1 MIPVLYNEEEM
12 EFITQGIGALSDAI
26 SCKVVEELNGSYEL
40 TMQYPVTGLHFSDII
55 LNRLILA
62 DHAPSRQSEPFQ
74 IYKISKPI
82 NGIVTIYAE
91 HISYRLSYVPVSPF
105 TANNCVEALNGLK
118 EHADEPCQFTL
129 YTDKSTIAEYKQI
142 VPHSFRELLGGVDG
156 SILDTYRGEYEFN
169 RFNIRFTQHRGVYKK
184 SASIRYGKNLT
195 DLKQEESIENTV
207 TGIYPY
213 WQGTKTITSTSS
225 DGETVSK
232 TEDVVVTLPEKIIYS
247 ENKDKYSY
255 HRTIPKDFA
264 YRFQDKPTE
273 AQLRAA
279 TQSYVK
285 EIGVPEVNLTV
296 SFLSLASMEE
306 NKHFADETVY
316 LGDTVPV
323 EFIKLGIMTDAEI
336 IKATYDTLMDRYDTL
351 ELGTTSSSLSKTIV
365 AMQKKYES
373 AVQKSQLDQIIN
385 EQQLKISGGL
395 GGSVVT
401 TYSNNEPSET
411 VYGDTN
417 DVKTMLN
424 CMRVNKS
431 GIAFSNN
438 GYSGPYNSAW
448 TIDGKFNADFIQ
460 AGHINGNLITGNTI
474 KAGALDKSITDDIAN
489 SKEKLI
495 NLQDQVDGL
504 IETWSGADKPTLLN
518 YPAVDWNEKEKKN
531 HIGDLYYDANNKCYR
546 FMQNDDGT
554 FTWKLLAD
562 TDVTKAIADATKAL
576 DATNNSI
583 AGVTTEWYASESP
596 TELYGGTWSEEKPE
610 WNENN
615 YIWSRS
621 KAVTQAGVISYSQ
634 PSCVQ
639 GNTGA
644 KGERG
649 LQGIQGKQGEQG
661 IPGKDGSNGTN
672 GKTSY
677 FHIKYSSVAN
687 PTSSS
692 QMTETP
698 STYIGTYVDYTEAD
712 SSEPSKYTW
721 SRFQGIQ
728 GDKGIPG
735 TDGANG
741 KTSYLHI
748 AYANSADG
756 KTGFDVSNS
765 VNKLYIGQYTDF
777 NPTDST
783 DYTKYSWTKIKGET
797 GPQGIPGVKG
807 TDGKTYY
814 TWIKYADSP
823 TSGMSDNPSGKKYM
837 GVAYNKTSSTESTTY
852 SDYSWSL
859 IKGDKGDTGDKGATG
874 NGIKSIAY
882 TYARTTSQT
891 APSADSITATTMPTI
906 DATNKY
912 LWQKEVITY
921 TNGQSQ
927 TTVLLLAVYGNT
939 GAKGERGLQG
949 IQGKQGEQGIPGK
962 DGSNGTNGKTSYFH
976 IKYSSVAN
984 PTSSSQMTETPST
997 YIGTYVDYTE
1007 ADSSEPSKYTWSR
1020 FQGIQ
1025 GDKGIPGTDGANGK
1039 TSYLHIAYAN
1049 SADGK
1054 TGFDV
1059 SNSVNKL
1066 YIGQYT
1072 DFNPTD
1078 STDYT
1083 KYSWTK
1089 IKGETGP
1096 QGIPGV
1102 KGTDGKTYYTWIKY
1116 ADSPTSGMS
1125 DNPSGKKYM
1134 GVAYNK
1140 TSSTE
1145 STTYSDYSW
1154 SLIKGDKGDT
1164 GDKGAT
1170 GNGIKSIAYTYAR
1183 TTSQTAPSADS
1194 ITATTMPTIDATNK
1208 YLWQKEVITYT
1219 NGQSQTTVLLLAV
1232 YGNTGSKGDKGDPGI
1247 KGDTGAPGSPGKDGT
1262 SVTITSQ
1269 AITYQASSSGTT
1281 IPTGTWV
1288 ANPPSVAKGQYLWTR
1303 TVVNYSDGKK
1313 TTAYSVGYQ
1322 GTNGQNGQNGS
1333 PGRGVKS
1340 TEVTY
1345 QIWANGASTPSGTWQ
1360 TSVPDTTADKPYL
1373 WTRTVITYTD
1383 NTKSTSYSVGST
1395 LKGVNVGGRN
1405 LILRSGMQIAENKS
1419 TDKSYSLSVDT
1430 SFFRNKK
1437 IVISL
1442 DIEADSAYGSNG
1454 RVGTELSVTYADGT
1468 TEYYGCWLALDS
1480 NGNAPI
1486 SIHKRISRS
1495 YHILDKEISV
1505 IGERCI
1511 YIQRLTKG
1519 KVTASK
1525 PKLELGNIATD
1536 WTPAPE
1542 DVDADINS
1550 VNNAASVAQD
1560 TANKAMNN
1568 AIQAQGTSTDAFNKA
1583 NQAQSSAN
1591 DASNK
1596 AETAITSSKEAQ
1608 SLATQA
1614 QSLANKANS
1623 DAYNAM
1629 EAIKAQN
1636 QVFYADSTGAHIRK
1650 AGTNNETRVVADG
1663 VEIIADN
1670 TKVAEF
1676 TKTQGRVS
1684 NLVADKFLY
1693 VGAHRLE
1700 KFTQDGEVGT
1710 GFFWTGGAL

>member
-142 VPHSFRELLGGVDG
+142 IPHSFRELLGGVDG

-213 WQGTKTITSTSS
+213 WKGTKTITSTSS

-279 TQSYVK
+279 AQSYVK

-306 NKHFADETVY
+306 NKHFSEETVY
-316 LGDTVPV
+316 LGDTVPI

-596 TELYGGTWSEEKPE
+596 TELYGGAWSEEKPE

-644 KGERG
+644 KGDRGERG

-712 SSEPSKYTW
+712 SSDPSKYTW
-721 SRFQGIQ
+721 SRFQGVQ
-728 GDKGIPG
+728 GDKGEKGIPG
-735 TDGANG
+735 TDGTNG

-765 VNKLYIGQYTDF
+765 ANKLYIGQYTDF

-797 GPQGIPGVKG
+797 G
-807 TDGKTYY
+807 
-814 TWIKYADSP
+814 
-823 TSGMSDNPSGKKYM
+823 
-837 GVAYNKTSSTESTTY
+837 
-852 SDYSWSL
+852 
-859 IKGDKGDTGDKGATG
+859 AT
-874 NGIKSIAY
+874 
-882 TYARTTSQT
+882 
-891 APSADSITATTMPTI
+891 
-906 DATNKY
+906 
-912 LWQKEVITY
+912 
-921 TNGQSQ
+921 
-927 TTVLLLAVYGNT
+927 
-939 GAKGERGLQG
+939 
-949 IQGKQGEQGIPGK
+949 
-962 DGSNGTNGKTSYFH
+962 
-976 IKYSSVAN
+976 
-984 PTSSSQMTETPST
+984 
-997 YIGTYVDYTE
+997 
-1007 ADSSEPSKYTWSR
+1007 
-1020 FQGIQ
+1020 
-1025 GDKGIPGTDGANGK
+1025 
-1039 TSYLHIAYAN
+1039 
-1049 SADGK
+1049 
-1054 TGFDV
+1054 
-1059 SNSVNKL
+1059 
-1066 YIGQYT
+1066 
-1072 DFNPTD
+1072 
-1078 STDYT
+1078 
-1083 KYSWTK
+1083 
-1089 IKGETGP
+1089 
-1096 QGIPGV
+1096 
-1102 KGTDGKTYYTWIKY
+1102 
-1116 ADSPTSGMS
+1116 
-1125 DNPSGKKYM
+1125 
-1134 GVAYNK
+1134 
-1140 TSSTE
+1140 
-1145 STTYSDYSW
+1145 
-1154 SLIKGDKGDT
+1154 
-1164 GDKGAT
+1164 
-1170 GNGIKSIAYTYAR
+1170 
-1183 TTSQTAPSADS
+1183 
-1194 ITATTMPTIDATNK
+1194 
-1208 YLWQKEVITYT
+1208 
-1219 NGQSQTTVLLLAV
+1219 
-1232 YGNTGSKGDKGDPGI
+1232 
-1247 KGDTGAPGSPGKDGT
+1247 GSPGKDGT

-1281 IPTGTWV
+1281 VPTGTWV
-1288 ANPPSVAKGQYLWTR
+1288 VNPPSVDKGQYLWTR

-1345 QIWANGASTPSGTWQ
+1345 QIWANGTSTPTGTWVNI
-1360 TSVPDTTADKPYL
+1360 VPDTTAGKPYL

-1405 LILRSGMQIAENKS
+1405 LIDGSDNLKPWGWNSQQGHQYTADHDDDYATINV
-1419 TDKSYSLSVDT
+1419 TTPGTGWQYTSYSWKTSTVLAKLKPNTYYTLSFKCEGAINGCYVDIRNGNSSDVIT
-1430 SFFRNKK
+1430 ETAVIKVTNGIASAILHTYDSIKISSQIIYLTGLNKK
-1437 IVISL
+1437 
-1442 DIEADSAYGSNG
+1442 GTFKFG
-1454 RVGTELSVTYADGT
+1454 R
-1468 TEYYGCWLALDS
+1468 
-1480 NGNAPI
+1480 
-1486 SIHKRISRS
+1486 
-1495 YHILDKEISV
+1495 
-1505 IGERCI
+1505 
-1511 YIQRLTKG
+1511 
-1519 KVTASK
+1519 

-1550 VNNAASVAQD
+1550 ANNAASVAQD

-1568 AIQAQGTSTDAFNKA
+1568 AIQAQGTSTDALNKA
-1583 NQAQSSAN
+1583 NQAQSSADN
-1591 DASNK
+1591 ASNK

-1700 KFTQDGEVGT
+1700 KLTQDGEAGT

>member
-62 DHAPSRQSEPFQ
+62 DHAPNRQSEPFQ

-142 VPHSFRELLGGVDG
+142 IPHSFRELLGGVDG

-213 WQGTKTITSTSS
+213 WKGTKTITSTSS

-279 TQSYVK
+279 AKLYAK

-306 NKHFADETVY
+306 NKHFSDETVY
-316 LGDTVPV
+316 LGDTVPI

-401 TYSNNEPSET
+401 TYLNNEPSET

-596 TELYGGTWSEEKPE
+596 TELYGGAWSEEKPE

-644 KGERG
+644 KGETG
-649 LQGIQGKQGEQG
+649 ATGS
-661 IPGKDGSNGTN
+661 PGKDGTN

-677 FHIKYSSVAN
+677 FHIKYSSIAN

-712 SSEPSKYTW
+712 SSDPTKYTW
-721 SRFQGIQ
+721 SRFQGVQ

-735 TDGANG
+735 TNGTNG

-765 VNKLYIGQYTDF
+765 ANKLYIGQYTDF

-797 GPQGIPGVKG
+797 G
-807 TDGKTYY
+807 
-814 TWIKYADSP
+814 
-823 TSGMSDNPSGKKYM
+823 
-837 GVAYNKTSSTESTTY
+837 
-852 SDYSWSL
+852 
-859 IKGDKGDTGDKGATG
+859 AT
-874 NGIKSIAY
+874 
-882 TYARTTSQT
+882 
-891 APSADSITATTMPTI
+891 
-906 DATNKY
+906 
-912 LWQKEVITY
+912 
-921 TNGQSQ
+921 
-927 TTVLLLAVYGNT
+927 
-939 GAKGERGLQG
+939 
-949 IQGKQGEQGIPGK
+949 
-962 DGSNGTNGKTSYFH
+962 
-976 IKYSSVAN
+976 
-984 PTSSSQMTETPST
+984 
-997 YIGTYVDYTE
+997 
-1007 ADSSEPSKYTWSR
+1007 
-1020 FQGIQ
+1020 
-1025 GDKGIPGTDGANGK
+1025 
-1039 TSYLHIAYAN
+1039 
-1049 SADGK
+1049 
-1054 TGFDV
+1054 
-1059 SNSVNKL
+1059 
-1066 YIGQYT
+1066 
-1072 DFNPTD
+1072 
-1078 STDYT
+1078 
-1083 KYSWTK
+1083 
-1089 IKGETGP
+1089 
-1096 QGIPGV
+1096 
-1102 KGTDGKTYYTWIKY
+1102 
-1116 ADSPTSGMS
+1116 
-1125 DNPSGKKYM
+1125 
-1134 GVAYNK
+1134 
-1140 TSSTE
+1140 
-1145 STTYSDYSW
+1145 
-1154 SLIKGDKGDT
+1154 
-1164 GDKGAT
+1164 
-1170 GNGIKSIAYTYAR
+1170 
-1183 TTSQTAPSADS
+1183 
-1194 ITATTMPTIDATNK
+1194 
-1208 YLWQKEVITYT
+1208 
-1219 NGQSQTTVLLLAV
+1219 
-1232 YGNTGSKGDKGDPGI
+1232 
-1247 KGDTGAPGSPGKDGT
+1247 GSPGKDGT

-1269 AITYQASSSGTT
+1269 AITYQASSSGT
-1281 IPTGTWV
+1281 IVPTGTWV

-1322 GTNGQNGQNGS
+1322 GTNGVNGQNGS
-1333 PGRGVKS
+1333 DGKDGATGPAGRGIKS
-1340 TEVTY
+1340 TAITY
-1345 QIWANGASTPSGTWQ
+1345 QAWANGTSTPSGTWVADPPK
-1360 TSVPDTTADKPYL
+1360 TSKDAPYL

-1383 NTKSTSYSVGST
+1383 NSTSTSYSVGST
-1395 LKGVNVGGRN
+1395 IEGV
-1405 LILRSGMQIAENKS
+1405 QE
-1419 TDKSYSLSVDT
+1419 
-1430 SFFRNKK
+1430 
-1437 IVISL
+1437 
-1442 DIEADSAYGSNG
+1442 
-1454 RVGTELSVTYADGT
+1454 
-1468 TEYYGCWLALDS
+1468 
-1480 NGNAPI
+1480 
-1486 SIHKRISRS
+1486 
-1495 YHILDKEISV
+1495 
-1505 IGERCI
+1505 
-1511 YIQRLTKG
+1511 
-1519 KVTASK
+1519 
-1525 PKLELGNIATD
+1525 
-1536 WTPAPE
+1536 
-1542 DVDADINS
+1542 DINS
-1550 VNNAASVAQD
+1550 AKNAASVAQD

-1583 NQAQSSAN
+1583 NQAQSSADN
-1591 DASNK
+1591 ASNK

>member
-62 DHAPSRQSEPFQ
+62 DHAPNRQSEPFQ

-142 VPHSFRELLGGVDG
+142 IPHSFRELLGGVDG

-279 TQSYVK
+279 AKLYAK

-296 SFLSLASMEE
+296 SFLSLASMED
-306 NKHFADETVY
+306 NKHFSDETVY
-316 LGDTVPV
+316 LGDTVPI

-373 AVQKSQLDQIIN
+373 AVQKSQLDQVIN

-634 PSCVQ
+634 PSCIQ

-644 KGERG
+644 KGDR
-649 LQGIQGKQGEQG
+649 
-661 IPGKDGSNGTN
+661 
-672 GKTSY
+672 
-677 FHIKYSSVAN
+677 
-687 PTSSS
+687 
-692 QMTETP
+692 
-698 STYIGTYVDYTEAD
+698 
-712 SSEPSKYTW
+712 
-721 SRFQGIQ
+721 
-728 GDKGIPG
+728 
-735 TDGANG
+735 
-741 KTSYLHI
+741 
-748 AYANSADG
+748 
-756 KTGFDVSNS
+756 
-765 VNKLYIGQYTDF
+765 
-777 NPTDST
+777 
-783 DYTKYSWTKIKGET
+783 GET
-797 GPQGIPGVKG
+797 GATGAPGSPGK
-807 TDGKTYY
+807 DGKTYY

-837 GVAYNKTSSTESTTY
+837 GVAYNKSTATESSTY
-852 SDYSWSL
+852 SDYAWSL
-859 IKGDKGDTGDKGATG
+859 IKGDKGDTGTKGDTGATG
-874 NGIKSIAY
+874 NGIKSIVY

-891 APSADSITATTMPTI
+891 APSADSITATTMPAL

-939 GAKGERGLQG
+939 GAKGDR
-949 IQGKQGEQGIPGK
+949 
-962 DGSNGTNGKTSYFH
+962 
-976 IKYSSVAN
+976 
-984 PTSSSQMTETPST
+984 
-997 YIGTYVDYTE
+997 
-1007 ADSSEPSKYTWSR
+1007 
-1020 FQGIQ
+1020 
-1025 GDKGIPGTDGANGK
+1025 
-1039 TSYLHIAYAN
+1039 
-1049 SADGK
+1049 
-1054 TGFDV
+1054 
-1059 SNSVNKL
+1059 
-1066 YIGQYT
+1066 
-1072 DFNPTD
+1072 
-1078 STDYT
+1078 
-1083 KYSWTK
+1083 
-1089 IKGETGP
+1089 GETG
-1096 QGIPGV
+1096 
-1102 KGTDGKTYYTWIKY
+1102 
-1116 ADSPTSGMS
+1116 A
-1125 DNPSGKKYM
+1125 
-1134 GVAYNK
+1134 
-1140 TSSTE
+1140 
-1145 STTYSDYSW
+1145 
-1154 SLIKGDKGDT
+1154 
-1164 GDKGAT
+1164 
-1170 GNGIKSIAYTYAR
+1170 
-1183 TTSQTAPSADS
+1183 
-1194 ITATTMPTIDATNK
+1194 
-1208 YLWQKEVITYT
+1208 
-1219 NGQSQTTVLLLAV
+1219 
-1232 YGNTGSKGDKGDPGI
+1232 
-1247 KGDTGAPGSPGKDGT
+1247 TGAPGSPGKDGT
-1262 SVTITSQ
+1262 SVIITSQ

-1281 IPTGTWV
+1281 VPTGTWV

-1322 GTNGQNGQNGS
+1322 GTNGVNGQNGS
-1333 PGRGVKS
+1333 PGKDGATGPAGRGIKS
-1340 TEVTY
+1340 TSITY
-1345 QIWANGASTPSGTWQ
+1345 QAWANGTSTPSGAWATD
-1360 TSVPDTTADKPYL
+1360 PPKTAKDKPYL

-1383 NTKSTSYSVGST
+1383 NSTSTSYSVGST
-1395 LKGVNVGGRN
+1395 IEGV
-1405 LILRSGMQIAENKS
+1405 QE
-1419 TDKSYSLSVDT
+1419 
-1430 SFFRNKK
+1430 
-1437 IVISL
+1437 
-1442 DIEADSAYGSNG
+1442 
-1454 RVGTELSVTYADGT
+1454 
-1468 TEYYGCWLALDS
+1468 
-1480 NGNAPI
+1480 
-1486 SIHKRISRS
+1486 
-1495 YHILDKEISV
+1495 
-1505 IGERCI
+1505 
-1511 YIQRLTKG
+1511 
-1519 KVTASK
+1519 
-1525 PKLELGNIATD
+1525 
-1536 WTPAPE
+1536 
-1542 DVDADINS
+1542 DINS
-1550 VNNAASVAQD
+1550 AKNAASVAQD

-1568 AIQAQGTSTDAFNKA
+1568 AIQAQGTSTDALNKA
-1583 NQAQSSAN
+1583 NQAQSSADN
-1591 DASNK
+1591 ASNK

-1700 KFTQDGEVGT
+1700 KLTQNGEVGT
-1710 GFFWTGGAL
+1710 GFFWTGGTL

>member
-1 MIPVLYNEEEM
+1 MIPVLYKEEET

-82 NGIVTIYAE
+82 NGVVTIYAE
-91 HISYRLSYVPVSPF
+91 HISYRLSYIPVSPF
-105 TANNCVEALNGLK
+105 TANTCVEALNGLK

-129 YTDKSTIAEYKQI
+129 YTDKSTVAEYKQI
-142 VPHSFRELLGGVDG
+142 IPHSFRELLGGVDG

-273 AQLRAA
+273 AQLRVAA
-279 TQSYVK
+279 QSYAK

-306 NKHFADETVY
+306 NKHFSDETVY
-316 LGDTVPV
+316 LGDTVPI

-489 SKEKLI
+489 NKEKLI

-518 YPAVDWNEKEKKN
+518 YPAIDWNEKEKKN

-596 TELYGGTWSEEKPE
+596 TELYGGIWSEEKPE

-644 KGERG
+644 K
-649 LQGIQGKQGEQG
+649 
-661 IPGKDGSNGTN
+661 
-672 GKTSY
+672 
-677 FHIKYSSVAN
+677 
-687 PTSSS
+687 
-692 QMTETP
+692 
-698 STYIGTYVDYTEAD
+698 
-712 SSEPSKYTW
+712 
-721 SRFQGIQ
+721 

-823 TSGMSDNPSGKKYM
+823 TSGMSDSPSGKKYL

-874 NGIKSIAY
+874 NGIKSI
-882 TYARTTSQT
+882 
-891 APSADSITATTMPTI
+891 
-906 DATNKY
+906 
-912 LWQKEVITY
+912 V
-921 TNGQSQ
+921 
-927 TTVLLLAVYGNT
+927 
-939 GAKGERGLQG
+939 
-949 IQGKQGEQGIPGK
+949 
-962 DGSNGTNGKTSYFH
+962 
-976 IKYSSVAN
+976 
-984 PTSSSQMTETPST
+984 
-997 YIGTYVDYTE
+997 
-1007 ADSSEPSKYTWSR
+1007 
-1020 FQGIQ
+1020 
-1025 GDKGIPGTDGANGK
+1025 
-1039 TSYLHIAYAN
+1039 
-1049 SADGK
+1049 
-1054 TGFDV
+1054 
-1059 SNSVNKL
+1059 
-1066 YIGQYT
+1066 
-1072 DFNPTD
+1072 
-1078 STDYT
+1078 
-1083 KYSWTK
+1083 
-1089 IKGETGP
+1089 
-1096 QGIPGV
+1096 
-1102 KGTDGKTYYTWIKY
+1102 
-1116 ADSPTSGMS
+1116 
-1125 DNPSGKKYM
+1125 
-1134 GVAYNK
+1134 
-1140 TSSTE
+1140 
-1145 STTYSDYSW
+1145 
-1154 SLIKGDKGDT
+1154 
-1164 GDKGAT
+1164 
-1170 GNGIKSIAYTYAR
+1170 YTYAR

-1232 YGNTGSKGDKGDPGI
+1232 YGNTGSKGDKGDPG
-1247 KGDTGAPGSPGKDGT
+1247 SPGKDGT

-1281 IPTGTWV
+1281 VPTGTWV
-1288 ANPPSVAKGQYLWTR
+1288 TNPPSVAKGQYLWTR

-1405 LILRSGMQIAENKS
+1405 LFRGSGHF
-1419 TDKSYSLSVDT
+1419 TDDCANGSFKT
-1430 SFFRNKK
+1430 IKQNFFREKYDA
-1437 IVISL
+1437 I
-1442 DIEADSAYGSNG
+1442 
-1454 RVGTELSVTYADGT
+1454 GTEGAWQGMFNPLGTILTRCGIKAGDTITYSVQVMCDFEPVRKIGFTIFRIDNNGT
-1468 TEYYGCWLALDS
+1468 G
-1480 NGNAPI
+1480 
-1486 SIHKRISRS
+1486 SIHVGDYTFEKNKWYTVSKSFVVTPTMLTNTNNRVRLESNY
-1495 YHILDKEISV
+1495 YHPDNPYYNTNPTGGLLYFA
-1505 IGERCI
+1505 G
-1511 YIQRLTKG
+1511 Y
-1519 KVTASK
+1519 
-1525 PKLELGNIATD
+1525 KLELGNVATD

-1550 VNNAASVAQD
+1550 ANNAASVAQD

-1591 DASNK
+1591 AASNK

-1693 VGAHRLE
+1693 VGSHRLE

>member
-105 TANNCVEALNGLK
+105 TANTCVEALNGLK
-118 EHADEPCQFTL
+118 EHADEPFQFTL

-142 VPHSFRELLGGVDG
+142 IPHSFRELLGGVEG

-169 RFNIRFTQHRGVYKK
+169 RFNIRFTQHRGVYKE

-213 WQGTKTITSTSS
+213 WLGTKTITSTSS
-225 DGETVSK
+225 DGETTSI

-247 ENKDKYSY
+247 DNKDKYSY

-264 YRFQDKPTE
+264 YKFRDKPTE

-279 TQSYVK
+279 AQSYVK

-306 NKHFADETVY
+306 NKHFSEETVY
-316 LGDTVPV
+316 LGDTVPI

-336 IKATYDTLMDRYDTL
+336 VKATYDTLMDRYDTL

-373 AVQKSQLDQIIN
+373 AVQKSQLDQVIN

-395 GGSVVT
+395 GGNVVT

-583 AGVTTEWYASESP
+583 AGVTTEWYASKSP

-644 KGERG
+644 
-649 LQGIQGKQGEQG
+649 
-661 IPGKDGSNGTN
+661 
-672 GKTSY
+672 
-677 FHIKYSSVAN
+677 
-687 PTSSS
+687 
-692 QMTETP
+692 
-698 STYIGTYVDYTEAD
+698 
-712 SSEPSKYTW
+712 
-721 SRFQGIQ
+721 
-728 GDKGIPG
+728 
-735 TDGANG
+735 
-741 KTSYLHI
+741 
-748 AYANSADG
+748 
-756 KTGFDVSNS
+756 
-765 VNKLYIGQYTDF
+765 
-777 NPTDST
+777 
-783 DYTKYSWTKIKGET
+783 T
-797 GPQGIPGVKG
+797 GPQGPQGVQGVKG

-837 GVAYNKTSSTESTTY
+837 GVAYNKTTSTESTTY

-859 IKGDKGDTGDKGATG
+859 IKGDKGDQGDIGPIGPQGAKGETGATGAQGPTGATG
-874 NGIKSIAY
+874 NGIKSIVY

-939 GAKGERGLQG
+939 G
-949 IQGKQGEQGIPGK
+949 
-962 DGSNGTNGKTSYFH
+962 N
-976 IKYSSVAN
+976 
-984 PTSSSQMTETPST
+984 
-997 YIGTYVDYTE
+997 
-1007 ADSSEPSKYTWSR
+1007 
-1020 FQGIQ
+1020 
-1025 GDKGIPGTDGANGK
+1025 
-1039 TSYLHIAYAN
+1039 
-1049 SADGK
+1049 
-1054 TGFDV
+1054 
-1059 SNSVNKL
+1059 
-1066 YIGQYT
+1066 
-1072 DFNPTD
+1072 
-1078 STDYT
+1078 
-1083 KYSWTK
+1083 
-1089 IKGETGP
+1089 
-1096 QGIPGV
+1096 
-1102 KGTDGKTYYTWIKY
+1102 
-1116 ADSPTSGMS
+1116 
-1125 DNPSGKKYM
+1125 
-1134 GVAYNK
+1134 
-1140 TSSTE
+1140 
-1145 STTYSDYSW
+1145 
-1154 SLIKGDKGDT
+1154 KGDKGDQGIQGPQGVKGET
-1164 GDKGAT
+1164 GAT
-1170 GNGIKSIAYTYAR
+1170 GA
-1183 TTSQTAPSADS
+1183 
-1194 ITATTMPTIDATNK
+1194 
-1208 YLWQKEVITYT
+1208 
-1219 NGQSQTTVLLLAV
+1219 
-1232 YGNTGSKGDKGDPGI
+1232 
-1247 KGDTGAPGSPGKDGT
+1247 PGKDGT

-1281 IPTGTWV
+1281 VPTGTWV

-1303 TVVNYSDGKK
+1303 TIVNYSDGKK

-1322 GTNGQNGQNGS
+1322 GTNGVNGQNGS
-1333 PGRGVKS
+1333 NGKDGATGPAGRGIKS
-1340 TEVTY
+1340 TSITY
-1345 QIWANGASTPSGTWQ
+1345 QAWANGTSTPSGTWVANPP
-1360 TSVPDTTADKPYL
+1360 STTADKPYL
-1373 WTRTVITYTD
+1373 WTKTEITYTD
-1383 NTKSTSYSVGST
+1383 NSKSTSYSVGST

-1405 LILRSGMQIAENKS
+1405 LILKSKDLSSFLNESSANVQFSSGVFKRLN
-1419 TDKSYSLSVDT
+1419 TNDG
-1430 SFFRNKK
+1430 
-1437 IVISL
+1437 
-1442 DIEADSAYGSNG
+1442 SAYGI
-1454 RVGTELSVTYADGT
+1454 
-1468 TEYYGCWLALDS
+1468 YYFYTPVLQ
-1480 NGNAPI
+1480 NTV
-1486 SIHKRISRS
+1486 
-1495 YHILDKEISV
+1495 Y
-1505 IGERCI
+1505 
-1511 YIQRLTKG
+1511 
-1519 KVTASK
+1519 TASINIK
-1525 PKLELGNIATD
+1525 NINGTIGFGIGGNEGWRDIIQTSFTTNGVHTLTFKTTSNHSKIRFYVFSVHVNTTCTLSEAKLELGNIATD

-1568 AIQAQGTSTDAFNKA
+1568 AIQAQGTSADAFNKA

-1591 DASNK
+1591 TASNK
-1596 AETAITSSKEAQ
+1596 AEIAITSSKEAQ

-1700 KFTQDGEVGT
+1700 KLTQDGEVGT
-1710 GFFWTGGAL
+1710 GFFWTGGTL

>member
-1 MIPVLYNEEEM
+1 MIPVLYKEEET

-142 VPHSFRELLGGVDG
+142 IPHSFRELLGGVDG

-273 AQLRAA
+273 AQLRVAA
-279 TQSYVK
+279 QSYAK

-306 NKHFADETVY
+306 NKHFSDETVY
-316 LGDTVPV
+316 LGDTVPI

-373 AVQKSQLDQIIN
+373 AVQKSQLDQVIN

-489 SKEKLI
+489 NKEKLI

-644 KGERG
+644 
-649 LQGIQGKQGEQG
+649 
-661 IPGKDGSNGTN
+661 
-672 GKTSY
+672 
-677 FHIKYSSVAN
+677 
-687 PTSSS
+687 
-692 QMTETP
+692 
-698 STYIGTYVDYTEAD
+698 
-712 SSEPSKYTW
+712 
-721 SRFQGIQ
+721 
-728 GDKGIPG
+728 
-735 TDGANG
+735 
-741 KTSYLHI
+741 
-748 AYANSADG
+748 
-756 KTGFDVSNS
+756 
-765 VNKLYIGQYTDF
+765 
-777 NPTDST
+777 
-783 DYTKYSWTKIKGET
+783 T
-797 GPQGIPGVKG
+797 GPQGPQGVQGVKG

-837 GVAYNKTSSTESTTY
+837 GVAYNKTTSIESTTY

-859 IKGDKGDTGDKGATG
+859 IKGDKGDKGDQGDIGPMGPEGEKGATGVQGPQGATG
-874 NGIKSIAY
+874 NGIKSIVY
-882 TYARTTSQT
+882 TYARTSNQTS
-891 APSADSITATTMPTI
+891 PSADSITATTMPTI

-939 GAKGERGLQG
+939 G
-949 IQGKQGEQGIPGK
+949 
-962 DGSNGTNGKTSYFH
+962 N
-976 IKYSSVAN
+976 
-984 PTSSSQMTETPST
+984 
-997 YIGTYVDYTE
+997 
-1007 ADSSEPSKYTWSR
+1007 
-1020 FQGIQ
+1020 
-1025 GDKGIPGTDGANGK
+1025 
-1039 TSYLHIAYAN
+1039 
-1049 SADGK
+1049 
-1054 TGFDV
+1054 
-1059 SNSVNKL
+1059 
-1066 YIGQYT
+1066 
-1072 DFNPTD
+1072 
-1078 STDYT
+1078 
-1083 KYSWTK
+1083 
-1089 IKGETGP
+1089 
-1096 QGIPGV
+1096 
-1102 KGTDGKTYYTWIKY
+1102 
-1116 ADSPTSGMS
+1116 
-1125 DNPSGKKYM
+1125 
-1134 GVAYNK
+1134 
-1140 TSSTE
+1140 
-1145 STTYSDYSW
+1145 
-1154 SLIKGDKGDT
+1154 KGDKGDQGIQGPQGVKGET
-1164 GDKGAT
+1164 GAT
-1170 GNGIKSIAYTYAR
+1170 GA
-1183 TTSQTAPSADS
+1183 
-1194 ITATTMPTIDATNK
+1194 
-1208 YLWQKEVITYT
+1208 
-1219 NGQSQTTVLLLAV
+1219 
-1232 YGNTGSKGDKGDPGI
+1232 
-1247 KGDTGAPGSPGKDGT
+1247 PGKDGT

-1281 IPTGTWV
+1281 VPTGTWI

-1303 TVVNYSDGKK
+1303 TIVNYSDGKK

-1322 GTNGQNGQNGS
+1322 GTNGQNGSDGKDGATG
-1333 PGRGVKS
+1333 PAGRGIKS
-1340 TEVTY
+1340 TAITY
-1345 QIWANGASTPSGTWQ
+1345 QAWANGTSTPSGTWVADPP
-1360 TSVPDTTADKPYL
+1360 STTAAKPYL
-1373 WTRTVITYTD
+1373 WTKTEITYTD
-1383 NTKSTSYSVGST
+1383 NSKSTSYSVGST
-1395 LKGVNVGGRN
+1395 PEGIVVGGRN
-1405 LILRSGMQIAENKS
+1405 LAKGTSTGAQWDKTSFDKNTHTFIREN
-1419 TDKSYSLSVDT
+1419 TGTIENYIGLYDKTSLSPGCT
-1430 SFFRNKK
+1430 Y
-1437 IVISL
+1437 IL
-1442 DIEADSAYGSNG
+1442 SA
-1454 RVGTELSVTYADGT
+1454 TI
-1468 TEYYGCWLALDS
+1468 WS
-1480 NGNAPI
+1480 NGNVISCDMFVYNHQVTSIRQKYIYGDDFTTNPKRFEFLFTVPNDAPGWDECTI
-1486 SIHKRISRS
+1486 RFDNNGIKSEGTTA
-1495 YHILDKEISV
+1495 ILYVKDV
-1505 IGERCI
+1505 
-1511 YIQRLTKG
+1511 
-1519 KVTASK
+1519 
-1525 PKLELGNIATD
+1525 KLELGNKATD

-1550 VNNAASVAQD
+1550 ANNAASVAQD

-1591 DASNK
+1591 AASNK